1 MRRSGMPLQAR
12 PFARSSNAAIEAR
25 RIVTAIRPLLEY
37 VLYGLVQMTGDRN
50 HTTEQRRRRG
60 RWRADAA
67 RLQRML
73 MQLPVHVFVFDAR
86 LVCRFAAPSGPAF
99 LGRTV
104 DQLVS
109 VPAMEI
115 FGRVTAIVPRLLQVV
130 QSGTAWMHPALS
142 YPADPAGQWPAGT
155 WQVHVQ
161 PWLDGLAEPDEAE
174 AAVEAMA
181 AGQPATHG
189 VLVCCAPIETQG
201 GAERPPDSGEWN
213 AEGRR
218 SALLLER
225 IRTKLT
231 VIRGNVELFA
241 RRELRA
247 GSQPPLEIA
256 RVTAAVDDAERLLR
270 EYELTSHLTTRHP
283 DLP

>member
-1 MRRSGMPLQAR
+1 
-12 PFARSSNAAIEAR
+12 
-25 RIVTAIRPLLEY
+25 
-37 VLYGLVQMTGDRN
+37 MTGDRN
-50 HTTEQRRRRG
+50 HNTEQRSRRG

-73 MQLPVHVFVFDAR
+73 MQLPVHVFIFDAR

-109 VPAMEI
+109 APAMEI
-115 FGRVTAIVPRLLQVV
+115 FARVGAIVPRLLQVV
-130 QSGTAWMHPALS
+130 QSGTTWMHPAMS

-155 WQVHVQ
+155 WQIHAQ
-161 PWLDGLAEPDEAE
+161 PWHDGLTELDEAE
-174 AAVEAMA
+174 AALVEMT
-181 AGQPATHG
+181 AGRPAVHG
-189 VLVCCAPIETQG
+189 VLVCCAPIEASD
-201 GAERPPDSGEWN
+201 GAEGRPDSGEWN

-247 GSQPPLEIA
+247 GVQPPLELA

-270 EYELTSHLTTRHP
+270 EYERTSHLTTRHP